1 MTQGKVIPNQS
12 PGTQSEREDMNDQM
26 QTASAVDPWMQ
37 VEDACATALSL
48 SQQVRHRVDEGVDAN
63 ELVPLLYQQ
72 RDAVTELQ
80 SALGSLVALPR
91 PGQSQRRDQ
100 LDKQLRELLQLHDT
114 SVDCLSSRGVRLSG
128 LQRPIR

>member
-48 SQQVRHRVDEGVDAN
+48 SQQVRHHVDEGVDADD
-63 ELVPLLYQQ
+63 LVPLLHQQ

-80 SALGSLVALPR
+80 SALGSLVALPH
-91 PGQSQRRDQ
+91 PGQTQRRDQ
-100 LDKQLRELLQLHDT
+100 LGKQLRELLQLHDT

-128 LQRPIR
+128 LQRRIR